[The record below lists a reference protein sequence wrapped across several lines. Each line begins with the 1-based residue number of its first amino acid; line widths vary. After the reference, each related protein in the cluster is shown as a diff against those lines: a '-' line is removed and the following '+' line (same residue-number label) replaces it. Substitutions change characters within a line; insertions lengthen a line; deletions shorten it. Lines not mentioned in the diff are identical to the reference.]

1 MHTLYI
7 YMYIY
12 THIIYIYIH
21 IYIYNKP
28 NRVMRCGSFTKR
40 SPDQRAGPLHHLCA
54 GLVPDRDSCNAAGP

>member
-1 MHTLYI
+1 
-7 YMYIY
+7 MYI
-12 THIIYIYIH
+12 HIIYIH